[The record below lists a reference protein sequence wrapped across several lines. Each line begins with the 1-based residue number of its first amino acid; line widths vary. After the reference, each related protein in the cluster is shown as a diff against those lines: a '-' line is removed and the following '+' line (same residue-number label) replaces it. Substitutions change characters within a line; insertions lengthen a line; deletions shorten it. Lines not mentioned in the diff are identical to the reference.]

1 MEQLTSQEQVLVELL
16 RSSNGRVFG
25 RMELARAA
33 GIAPANSRRIDVL
46 LVNVRRN
53 LGAESIV
60 NVRNR
65 GWRYVGSAAAS
76 PDSP

>member
-1 MEQLTSQEQVLVELL
+1 MEQLTSQEQILVELL

-25 RMELARAA
+25 RTELARAA

-46 LVNVRRN
+46 LVSVRRS
-53 LGAESIV
+53 LGAEAIV

-65 GWRYVGSAAAS
+65 GWRYVMPQATGSDT
-76 PDSP
+76 P